1 MPSRL
6 ALGTVQFGMSYGVT
20 NTSGQVEAEEIA
32 RILDLGRAA
41 GMDTLDTAI
50 AYGDSEQRLGD
61 AGVQGW
67 RVVTKLG
74 APPPDTGS
82 LADWL
87 QAAVGASLAK
97 LKLDRLAGLL
107 VHRSAALLGR
117 RGQQL
122 LEALQTLKR
131 DGVVEKIGVSIY
143 DPEEL
148 AVLDD
153 ALALDLVQAPY
164 NVLDRRIVTSGW
176 HARLKAH
183 GVEVHTRSAYL
194 QGLLLLEAEALPP
207 VFEQWRPLWREW
219 NAWLA
224 HQQYT
229 AVQAC
234 LGFVCAQPGIDRVV
248 IGVENER
255 QLHDAIRASATVLD
269 NLPDG
274 FACSDLELINPARWR
289 IA

>member
-6 ALGTVQFGMSYGVT
+6 ALGTVQFGMSYGIT
-20 NTSGQVEAEEIA
+20 NSSGQVDADEIA
-32 RILDLGRAA
+32 RILVFARAA

-50 AYGDSEQRLGD
+50 AYGHSEHRLGH

-74 APPPDTGS
+74 EPPHDADD
-82 LADWL
+82 LADW
-87 QAAVGASLAK
+87 ARAEVVASLG
-97 LKLDRLAGLL
+97 RLGVARVAGLL
-107 VHRSAALLGR
+107 LHRSGSLSGARGAELYEALLS
-117 RGQQL
+117 
-122 LEALQTLKR
+122 LKR
-131 DGVVEKIGVSIY
+131 EGLVEKIGVSIY

-148 AVLDD
+148 SSLEAY
-153 ALALDLVQAPY
+153 ALDLVQAPY

-176 HARLKAH
+176 LVRLKAR

-194 QGLLLLEAEALPP
+194 QGLLLLDADALPSA
-207 VFEQWRPLWREW
+207 FERWRPLWREW

-224 HQQYT
+224 RSRYT
-229 AVQAC
+229 AAQAC
-234 LGFVCAQPGIDRVV
+234 IGFVCAEPGIDRVIV
-248 IGVENER
+248 GVENKQ
-255 QLHDAIRASATVLD
+255 QLQAAITASSTIID
-269 NLPDG
+269 ELPGG

>member
-20 NTSGQVEAEEIA
+20 NTSGQVDAEQVA
-32 RILDLGRAA
+32 RILALGRAA
-41 GMDTLDTAI
+41 GMDTLDTAT

-74 APPPDTGS
+74 EPPRDAES
-82 LADWL
+82 LADWVR
-87 QAAVGASLAK
+87 AEVRTSLAR
-97 LKLDRLAGLL
+97 LKLERLAGLL
-107 VHRSAALLGR
+107 LHRSAALQGA
-117 RGQQL
+117 RGQEMF
-122 LEALQTLKR
+122 EALHTLKR

-148 AVLDD
+148 AALDG
-153 ALALDLVQAPY
+153 AHTLDLVQAPY

-176 HARLKAH
+176 LARLKTH
-183 GVEVHTRSAYL
+183 GVEVHARSVYL
-194 QGLLLLEAEALPP
+194 QGLLLLDAESLPRA
-207 VFEQWRPLWREW
+207 FEPWRPLWREW
-219 NAWLA
+219 NTWLA
-224 HQQYT
+224 RQQYT

-234 LGFVCAQPGIDRVV
+234 IGFVCAQPGIDRVV
-248 IGVENER
+248 VGVANER
-255 QLHDAIRASATVLD
+255 QLQAALSASTSVLE
-269 NLPDG
+269 NLPGG

-289 IA
+289 TA

>member
-20 NTSGQVEAEEIA
+20 NTSGQVDAEEIA
-32 RILDLGRAA
+32 RILDVGRAA

-50 AYGDSEQRLGD
+50 AYGDSERRLGD
-61 AGVQGW
+61 AGVQDW

-74 APPPDTGS
+74 EPPPDTGS
-82 LADWL
+82 LTAWVR
-87 QAAVGASLAK
+87 AEVRASLAK
-97 LKLDRLAGLL
+97 LRLDRVAGLL
-107 VHRSAALLGR
+107 VHRSAALHGA
-117 RGQQL
+117 RGEEL
-122 LEALQTLKR
+122 YEALQALKR
-131 DGVVEKIGVSIY
+131 DRVVEKIGVSIY

-148 AVLDD
+148 TALDGGP
-153 ALALDLVQAPY
+153 ALDLVQAPY
-164 NVLDRRIVTSGW
+164 NVVDRRIVSSGW
-176 HARLKAH
+176 LARLKAR

-194 QGLLLLEAEALPP
+194 QGLLLLGAEALPRT
-207 VFEQWRPLWREW
+207 FEPWRPLWREW

-224 HQQYT
+224 GRQYT

-248 IGVENER
+248 VGVENER
-255 QLHDAIRASATVLD
+255 QLQDAIRASTTVLD
-269 NLPDG
+269 NLPGG

>member
-6 ALGTVQFGMSYGVT
+6 ALGTVQFGLSYGIT
-20 NTSGQVEAEEIA
+20 NTSGQVDAEEIA

-41 GMDTLDTAI
+41 GMDTVDTAT
-50 AYGDSEQRLGD
+50 AYGESEQRLGD
-61 AGVQGW
+61 AGVQDW

-74 APPPDTGS
+74 EPPRDTES
-82 LADWL
+82 LADWVR
-87 QAAVGASLAK
+87 AEVHTSLAK
-97 LKLDRLAGLL
+97 LKLGRLAGLL
-107 VHRSAALLGR
+107 VHRSAALHGA
-117 RGQQL
+117 RGEAL
-122 LEALQTLKR
+122 YEALQTLKT

-148 AVLDD
+148 TALDG
-153 ALALDLVQAPY
+153 ALTLDLVQAPY

-176 HARLKAH
+176 LARLKAR

-194 QGLLLLEAEALPP
+194 QGLLLLDAEALPP
-207 VFEQWRPLWREW
+207 TFEQWRPLWRAW
-219 NAWLA
+219 SAWLA
-224 HQQYT
+224 RKQYT

-234 LGFVCAQPGIDRVV
+234 IGFVCAQPGIDRVV
-248 IGVENER
+248 VGVENQR
-255 QLHDAIRASATVLD
+255 QLHDAISASTAVLD
-269 NLPDG
+269 NLPGG